1 MIVCFGSINIDLVF
15 ALPSLPRPGETVLG
29 AGYRSVPGGKGANQ
43 AVAASRDG
51 AKVAMIGRVGRDM
64 FGDMMR
70 GSLREAG
77 VDVSGVLDSDAP
89 TGCAAVCVDGEG
101 RNLIAVAGGA
111 NLSAR
116 SANIP
121 EALLGPGTTLL
132 LQMEVPVPEVQAA
145 AHRAKAKGA
154 RVILNLGP
162 ALKLPLETF
171 HDVDVLIANEIEAA
185 TLISAAPS
193 ALAPRLAEALKT
205 TVIVTL
211 GEKGA
216 RAAGP
221 EGRWEIGALPI
232 KPVDTTAAGDQFTG
246 ALAASLDRGLSL
258 PDAMRRA
265 SVAAGLACLIPGAQ
279 PSLQTTAAIEARLKD
294 LAPAVS
300 V

>member
-43 AVAASRDG
+43 AVAAARDG
-51 AKVAMIGRVGRDM
+51 AEVAMVGRVGRDM

-89 TGCAAVCVDGEG
+89 TGCACVCVDGEG

-121 EALLGPGTTLL
+121 EALLGPQTTLL
-132 LQMEVPVPEVQAA
+132 LQMEVPVAEVQAA
-145 AHRAKAKGA
+145 ARRAKAKGT

-171 HDVDVLIANEIEAA
+171 SDVDVLIANEIEAA

-216 RAAGP
+216 RLAGP
-221 EGRWEIGALPI
+221 QGRWEIGALPI
-232 KPVDTTAAGDQFTG
+232 KPIDTTAAGDQFTG
-246 ALAASLDRGLSL
+246 ALAASLDRGVTL
-258 PDAMRRA
+258 PDALRRA

-294 LAPAVS
+294 LAPAQS

>member
-1 MIVCFGSINIDLVF
+1 
-15 ALPSLPRPGETVLG
+15 
-29 AGYRSVPGGKGANQ
+29 
-43 AVAASRDG
+43 
-51 AKVAMIGRVGRDM
+51 
-64 FGDMMR
+64 
-70 GSLREAG
+70 
-77 VDVSGVLDSDAP
+77 
-89 TGCAAVCVDGEG
+89 
-101 RNLIAVAGGA
+101 
-111 NLSAR
+111 
-116 SANIP
+116 
-121 EALLGPGTTLL
+121 
-132 LQMEVPVPEVQAA
+132 MEVPVPEVQAA

-265 SVAAGLACLIPGAQ
+265 SVAAGLAF
-279 PSLQTTAAIEARLKD
+279 
-294 LAPAVS
+294 
-300 V
+300 

>member
-1 MIVCFGSINIDLVF
+1 M
-15 ALPSLPRPGETVLG
+15 
-29 AGYRSVPGGKGANQ
+29 RSSARRGFPDSECRG
-43 AVAASRDG
+43 
-51 AKVAMIGRVGRDM
+51 
-64 FGDMMR
+64 